1 MIISVRSRNK
11 GINPNQPTPLSV
23 AVAASTLELDPV
35 KLEQHYLALYGAYA
49 SHIGQGKEAAQVA
62 MKHTISDLWKEAVAW
77 DAILPPLPV
86 ALTVTVNTVD
96 HDVASLQYLARRLS
110 GMAKKSLLV

>member
-49 SHIGQGKEAAQVA
+49 SHMGQGKEAAQVA

-77 DAILPPLPV
+77 DAIPPPLP
-86 ALTVTVNTVD
+86 VTVNTVD